1 LRRLITTAGH
11 RWLVDE
17 RTEPPAGA
25 GQEDVMTR
33 WKVAVTAGAAVAA
46 VAATALVVTS
56 ASPQQEQLL
65 VTADE
70 LAALS
75 ADGEVLIV
83 DARDAEDH
91 TQGAIPGAV
100 SLPTEELNR
109 TVVLDDGTEVPR
121 IVQEADDIAAPLR
134 AAGVSADVPVVIY
147 DNGAETAATRI
158 FWVLDYYGHEQ
169 VSVLDGG
176 IVGWEAAGG
185 ELSTTTAEVAAGD
198 FTPEPIPA
206 RHADFDQVQEAM
218 FSDTVMVCNALSAE
232 SYEEGSI
239 EGSANLHATS
249 LFADGDVPLFRGDEV
264 LADMLE
270 DAGYED
276 GQEFLSFCGS
286 GYMASVN
293 YFAARLLGLEQVRMY
308 DGSLTDWN
316 ARGGAL
322 LPGGTGA

>member
-1 LRRLITTAGH
+1 MASWKIT
-11 RWLVDE
+11 
-17 RTEPPAGA
+17 
-25 GQEDVMTR
+25 
-33 WKVAVTAGAAVAA
+33 VAAGAAVVA
-46 VAATALVVTS
+46 VGATALVVTNDG
-56 ASPQQEQLL
+56 PRQLEELL

-75 ADGEVLIV
+75 DDGEVLIL
-83 DARDAEDH
+83 DARDVDDH
-91 TQGAIPGAV
+91 AQGVIPGAV

-134 AAGVSADVPVVIY
+134 AAGVSVDVPIVVY
-147 DNGAETAATRI
+147 DNGAETSATRI
-158 FWVLDYYGHEQ
+158 FWVLDYYGHER

-185 ELSTTTAEVAAGD
+185 ELSTTPAEVPAGD

-206 RHADFDQVQEAM
+206 RHADYDQVREAM

-264 LADMLE
+264 LAEMLE

-308 DGSLTDWN
+308 DGSLADWN

-322 LPGGTGA
+322 LPSGTDA